1 MSVEQENTA
10 GGDAIVAEE
19 PTVEVR
25 FVTRLGA
32 EYRVPDMPF
41 RVPVRLTRHGL
52 SEIVNHLLGR
62 EYEDED
68 EKKEEEEE
76 GEEGMKDG
84 EKEKEKKKEGR
95 LRPVPFDILVQG
107 EFLRT
112 SLRKHLATR
121 GVAVGEGVVTLEYTL
136 ALSQPDARPPF
147 GYGDWVA
154 ALSTVVLPGGRDVCA
169 AGGYACTLKLYDA
182 SAPGGAGPVGVV
194 ERAHAGV
201 AVKCLCTLGVDS
213 AARLRERGVAA
224 LASGGKDALVRAWT
238 LAEAGP
244 AGRTAVRAS
253 CAAVFRGHG
262 DAVEA
267 LDSSPDGSRL
277 CSGSWDRTIRI
288 WDTGFI
294 CDGVT
299 AQPPDS
305 KRSRGGNGDGDKDDK
320 DDKEKE
326 DGKKAGA
333 GAAAGEEKEAV
344 AVLEGHTSVVNVVRW
359 PTHMQLISGG
369 NDCALRLWDVLKG
382 TNVSTIRATRA
393 VNTLD
398 YSTEN
403 GLCASAHPD
412 GVVRLWDPRTSHGT
426 IEAKTIRAHKGWV
439 SAVAWHPAQST
450 VLLSASYDG
459 TLKIWDLRAGA
470 AMHVARNV
478 NGGKVL
484 CARWWQHP
492 AGPVEIVSG
501 GVDGFI
507 SRRLIP

>member
-1 MSVEQENTA
+1 MNVEQENTA
-10 GGDAIVAEE
+10 GGDGVAMEE

-32 EYRVPDMPF
+32 EYRVPDVPF
-41 RVPVRLTRHGL
+41 SVPVRLTRHGL

-62 EYEDED
+62 EYEDEEDKEGMEEDDD
-68 EKKEEEEE
+68 EKKAE
-76 GEEGMKDG
+76 K
-84 EKEKEKKKEGR
+84 EKEKEKKEEGR
-95 LRPVPFDILVQG
+95 LRPVPFDILVDG

-121 GVAVGEGVVTLEYTL
+121 GRAIGEGVVTLEYTL
-136 ALSQPDARPPF
+136 ALSKPDAQTPYP
-147 GYGDWVA
+147 YGEWVA
-154 ALSTVVLPGGRDVCA
+154 DLCTVVLPGGRDVCV
-169 AGGYACTLKLYDA
+169 AGGYARTLKFFDA
-182 SAPGGAGPVGVV
+182 ATPGGAGQVGMVD
-194 ERAHAGV
+194 RADAGA
-201 AVKCLCTLGVDS
+201 AVKCVCTLGVDS
-213 AARLRERGVAA
+213 AALLRERGVAA
-224 LASGGKDALVRAWT
+224 VVSGGKDTLVKAWT
-238 LAEAGP
+238 LAETGVARRS
-244 AGRTAVRAS
+244 AAVRGT

-262 DAVEA
+262 DAVESVDA
-267 LDSSPDGSRL
+267 SPDGSRV

-294 CDGVT
+294 CAGTPVD
-299 AQPPDS
+299 APDS
-305 KRSRGGNGDGDKDDK
+305 KRARSGDDEDGGNK
-320 DDKEKE
+320 KE
-326 DGKKAGA
+326 DKK
-333 GAAAGEEKEAV
+333 EEETKKEFEAV
-344 AVLEGHTSVVNVVRW
+344 AVLEGHTSVVNVVQW

-403 GLCASAHPD
+403 GLCASGHPD
-412 GVVRLWDPRTSHGT
+412 GLVRLWDPRTSHGT

-439 SAVAWHPAQST
+439 SAVAWHPTQST

-492 AGPVEIVSG
+492 AGSIEIVSG
-501 GVDGFI
+501 GVDGLV
-507 SRRLIP
+507 SRRVMP

>member
-1 MSVEQENTA
+1 MAV
-10 GGDAIVAEE
+10 EE

-32 EYRVPDMPF
+32 EYRVPDVPF
-41 RVPVRLTRHGL
+41 SVPVRLTRHGL

-62 EYEDED
+62 EYEDEE
-68 EKKEEEEE
+68 EKKEDEGEEEEE
-76 GEEGMKDG
+76 EKD
-84 EKEKEKKKEGR
+84 KEKEKEGR
-95 LRPVPFDILVQG
+95 LRPVPFDILVDG

-112 SLRKHLATR
+112 SLRKHLAVR
-121 GVAVGEGVVTLEYTL
+121 GRAIGEGVVTLEYTL
-136 ALSQPDARPPF
+136 ALSKPDTRAPYP
-147 GYGDWVA
+147 YGEWVA
-154 ALSTVVLPGGRDVCA
+154 DLCTVVLPGGRDVCV
-169 AGGYACTLKLYDA
+169 AGGYARTLKFFDA
-182 SAPGGAGPVGVV
+182 ATPGGAGQVGMVD
-194 ERAHAGV
+194 RADAGA
-201 AVKCLCTLGVDS
+201 AVKCVCTLGVDS
-213 AARLRERGVAA
+213 AALLRERGVAA
-224 LASGGKDALVRAWT
+224 VVSGGKDTLVKAWT
-238 LAEAGP
+238 LAETGVARRS
-244 AGRTAVRAS
+244 AAVRAS
-253 CAAVFRGHG
+253 CAAVFRGHA
-262 DAVEA
+262 DAVESVDA
-267 LDSSPDGSRL
+267 SPDGSRV

-294 CDGVT
+294 CAGTPVD
-299 AQPPDS
+299 APDS
-305 KRSRGGNGDGDKDDK
+305 KRPRGDDGADEKD
-320 DDKEKE
+320 
-326 DGKKAGA
+326 
-333 GAAAGEEKEAV
+333 EEKKKVEETREAEAV
-344 AVLEGHTSVVNVVRW
+344 AVLEGHTSVVNAVQW

-369 NDCALRLWDVLKG
+369 NDCALRLWDVLKA

-403 GLCASAHPD
+403 GLCASGHPD

-439 SAVAWHPAQST
+439 SAVAWHPTQST

-501 GVDGFI
+501 GIDSLI
-507 SRRLIP
+507 SRRVMP